1 MMEDMITTIFV
12 LCDELLKALN
22 IKEDPQVKMNN
33 AEVMTVGLVAAYFF
47 GGHHDRSC
55 QFMVQHKYI
64 KNLLSKSRF
73 NRRLHNIEEPIWMF
87 FFQVI
92 AQTFKE
98 LNPGQEYILDSF
110 PVPVCDNIR
119 IDRCQIYNKEEYRGY
134 IASKKR
140 YFYGLRV
147 HMLVNKNGKPIE
159 FYLDPGSYNDV
170 KVLQSF
176 GFDLP
181 SNSIVYGDKA
191 YNDYQLEDLLK
202 ESSSIMLK
210 PLRKKNSKRK
220 EFSCFEYIQKV
231 TRKQVETCFSRITNL
246 FPKSIHA
253 VTSKGLELK
262 IILFIIAFCIQF
274 L

>member
-1 MMEDMITTIFV
+1 
-12 LCDELLKALN
+12 
-22 IKEDPQVKMNN
+22 
-33 AEVMTVGLVAAYFF
+33 
-47 GGHHDRSC
+47 
-55 QFMVQHKYI
+55 MVEHNYL

-73 NRRLHNIEEPIWMF
+73 NRRLHNIGEPIWMLL
-87 FFQVI
+87 FQVR
-92 AQTFKE
+92 AQTFKQ
-98 LNPGQEYILDSF
+98 LNPGQECQEYILDSF

-119 IDRCQIYNKEEYRGY
+119 IDRCKIYKQEEDRGY

-147 HMLVNKNGKPIE
+147 HMLVNKSGNPIE
-159 FYLDPGSYNDV
+159 FYLAPGSYNDV
-170 KVLQSF
+170 KLLQSF
-176 GFDLP
+176 CFDLP
-181 SNSIVYGDKA
+181 SNSLVYGDKA

-202 ESSSIMLK
+202 ESANIKLK

-220 EFSCFEYIQKV
+220 ESPCFEYIQQV

-253 VTSKGLELK
+253 VTSKGFELK